1 MRFLTI
7 LRFHCHRLKKLPEE
21 PLPILQEMA
30 YPAVTRCATSSRH
43 PLSAFLTFEQAQIIS
58 GYTTR

>member
-1 MRFLTI
+1 
-7 LRFHCHRLKKLPEE
+7 
-21 PLPILQEMA
+21 LQEMA

-58 GYTTR
+58 GYTTCCRRPKNDPHTRVMPTQN